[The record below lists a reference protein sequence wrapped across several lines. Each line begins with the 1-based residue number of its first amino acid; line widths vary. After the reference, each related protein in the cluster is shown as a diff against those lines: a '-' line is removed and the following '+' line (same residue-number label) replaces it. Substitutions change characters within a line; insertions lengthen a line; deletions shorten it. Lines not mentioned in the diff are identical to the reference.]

1 MIQRHPVN
9 RPKEVVSDLNFIRD
23 VHNHI
28 ILSNN
33 RASNVKD
40 GEDAVDLS
48 FSPTLIV
55 PLKVDESNV
64 YKTRTL
70 LDSGSGTN
78 WICKKLLP
86 FIKHIRLGNQKLNV
100 LTFNGVRKGKFDLV
114 EVYFDNDGREQA
126 LACFV
131 IDDFTQLA

>member
-1 MIQRHPVN
+1 MSTTLQVSAVEQQRDTKEEVQAHHGYRKDYEEVIQRHPVN
-9 RPKEVVSDLNFIRD
+9 RPAEEVSDFNFMRD
-23 VHNHI
+23 IHNHI
-28 ILSNN
+28 LLSNN
-33 RASNVKD
+33 RVSNVKD

-78 WICKKLLP
+78 WISKKVLP
-86 FIKHIRLGNQKLNV
+86 FI
-100 LTFNGVRKGKFDLV
+100 
-114 EVYFDNDGREQA
+114 
-126 LACFV
+126 
-131 IDDFTQLA
+131 